1 MNIADCRFVMDNTPT
16 RKPMETTV
24 REPVR
29 ICVVGSSNVD
39 LTFRTARMP
48 QAGETLAGKGFH
60 LAFGGKGANQ
70 AVAAARLGAN
80 VRFVARIG
88 DDAFGRE
95 AMERFRA
102 EGLDV
107 TYVRPVPGQSNG
119 VAGIIVDDD
128 ARNCIVVIPGANGC
142 MTANDIRG
150 AAEAIQSADALL
162 CQLEVP
168 LEAVLEAFRVARAAG
183 VRTILTPAP
192 AFPLPDELFRLT
204 DLLVPNETELEVLA
218 GRRIGDHRER
228 EGAARALRNRGAK
241 AVAVTLGEEG
251 AMVLDDE
258 GTTIVPAH
266 RVDAV
271 DTTGA
276 GDAFSGS
283 LAVFW
288 AEGLPLRE
296 AARNAA
302 AVAALAVTRLGA
314 QTAFPTRSEVDAFI
328 AQRRT

>member
-1 MNIADCRFVMDNTPT
+1 
-16 RKPMETTV
+16 V
-24 REPVR
+24 RSPVR

-39 LTFRTARMP
+39 LTFRTARLP
-48 QAGETLAGKGFH
+48 QAGETFSGREFH

-70 AVAAARLGAN
+70 AVAAARLGAS

-95 AMERFRA
+95 SMERFRV

-107 TYVRPVPGQSNG
+107 THVRPAVGQTNG
-119 VAGIIVDDD
+119 VAGILVDDD
-128 ARNCIVVIPGANGC
+128 ARNCIVVVPGANGTL
-142 MTANDIRG
+142 TARDIRDS
-150 AAEAIQSADALL
+150 AEAIQLANTLL

-168 LEAVLEAFRVARAAG
+168 LEATLEAFRVARESR

-192 AFPLPDELFRLT
+192 AVPLPDDLFLLT
-204 DLLVPNETELEVLA
+204 DLLVPNETELEILT
-218 GRRIGDHRER
+218 RRTIGDHRER
-228 EGAARALRNRGAK
+228 EEAAQLLRKRGAK
-241 AVAVTLGEEG
+241 AIAVTLGERG
-251 AMVLDDE
+251 AMLLDDE
-258 GTTIVPAH
+258 GATMIPAYP
-266 RVDAV
+266 VKAV

-296 AARNAA
+296 AARKAA

-314 QTAFPTRSEVDAFI
+314 QTAFPSRADVDAFL
-328 AQRRT
+328 AE